1 MALRLRTV
9 ASRPRSTIVRRGRPL
24 VGLERLSRL
33 LEHVDRL
40 VHERGQLLEQGRR
53 LVGVEVARL
62 QAGAERLQVGGEP
75 FQAGL
80 VYFPTP
86 CSRATRPRIPLT
98 SAPASGEA

>member
-1 MALRLRTV
+1 MISAALIRPRLVRRLRFL
-9 ASRPRSTIVRRGRPL
+9 I
-24 VGLERLSRL
+24 GLERLSGL

-40 VHERGQLLEQGRR
+40 VHERRQLLKQGRR

-62 QAGAERLQVGGEP
+62 QTGAERLQVGRKP
-75 FQAGL
+75 LQAGL

-86 CSRATRPRIPLT
+86 CSRATRPRIPFT